1 MVNVSGSA
9 MIIAMKKTAATA
21 TPRHLDDRLESS
33 FYLPDLCEGRSVL
46 FLLLVAELL
55 AIVLSLADEGFV
67 AFDWQSFALQS
78 LFIQWAFLS
87 SAACL
92 CLLRT
97 QLSQLPMAW
106 AAAASYGM
114 IVLLVVLLDLAAQ
127 WLLGVM
133 LYSAADQLI
142 DTDQLLNTA
151 VMTAILAGIVL
162 RYFYLTQQLRQ
173 REQAEWRAR
182 VQALQSRIRPH
193 FLFNSMNII
202 ASLIAVDPEAA
213 ERAVEDLSALFRA
226 SLGDM
231 SSLVNLS
238 DELELCQSYSRIE
251 QYRLGERLVMDWQI
265 DELPAQL
272 TIPSLTLQPLLENA
286 IYHGIQSLAA
296 GGCVKVSASYSD
308 QQLQL
313 RVTNPYRPSHH
324 RSGGN
329 HMALQNIEQRL
340 QAHYGRQAQL
350 QIDKQPEQFSV
361 LIRYPVSVDGADTR
375 LFKPLGTQL

>member
-1 MVNVSGSA
+1 
-9 MIIAMKKTAATA
+9 MKKNAAITL
-21 TPRHLDDRLESS
+21 PSS
-33 FYLPDLCEGRSVL
+33 QDNSPETTFYLPDLCEGRSVL

-55 AIVLSLADEGFV
+55 AIVLSLANEGLA

-78 LFIQWAFLS
+78 LFIQWAFLC
-87 SAACL
+87 SAGSL
-92 CLLRT
+92 CLLRAR
-97 QLSQLPMAW
+97 LSQLPMAW
-106 AAAASYGM
+106 GAAVSYGL
-114 IVLLVVLLDLAAQ
+114 IVLLVVLLDIAAQ
-127 WLLGVM
+127 WLLGTM
-133 LYSAADQLI
+133 LYNESDQLI

-151 VMTAILAGIVL
+151 LMTAILAGIAL
-162 RYFYLTQQLRQ
+162 RYFYLTQQLRL

-231 SSLVNLS
+231 STLVSVS

-251 QYRLGERLVMDWQI
+251 QYRLGERLQIDWQI
-265 DELPAQL
+265 DALPAQL
-272 TIPSLTLQPLLENA
+272 SIPSLTLQPLLENA
-286 IYHGIQSLAA
+286 IYHGIQGLAA
-296 GGCVKVSASYSD
+296 GGCVRVSASYSN

-313 RVTNPYRPSHH
+313 TVSNPYQPGIH
-324 RSGGN
+324 RSEGN

-340 QAHYGRQAQL
+340 QAHYGNQARL
-350 QIDKQPEQFSV
+350 DIDKQPDQFTV
-361 LIRYPVSVDGADTR
+361 MIRYPVNAEFTSASSTE
-375 LFKPLGTQL
+375 P